1 MQTRKSIIG
10 WACLW
15 ATALALPSFAQKPE
29 AARAA
34 SGEEFF
40 IVSSVDAD
48 KKQLL
53 LKYPT
58 EVTELVLVNEKTVY
72 LDEKGKALQFGDFR
86 AGDTVYIAFARSNS
100 DNPRTAARIRKSPMT
115 LEELHRRY
123 LKH

>member
-1 MQTRKSIIG
+1 MA

-15 ATALALPSFAQKPE
+15 ATVLALPSFAQKP
-29 AARAA
+29 APQAVG
-34 SGEEFF
+34 GEDFF

-48 KKQLL
+48 KRQFL

-58 EVTELVLVNEKTVY
+58 EVTELVLANEETVY
-72 LDEKGKALQFGDFR
+72 LDEKGKALQFRDFR
-86 AGDTVYIAFARSNS
+86 AGDTVYVAFARSNS
-100 DNPRTAARIRKSPMT
+100 GNPRTAARIRKSPMT